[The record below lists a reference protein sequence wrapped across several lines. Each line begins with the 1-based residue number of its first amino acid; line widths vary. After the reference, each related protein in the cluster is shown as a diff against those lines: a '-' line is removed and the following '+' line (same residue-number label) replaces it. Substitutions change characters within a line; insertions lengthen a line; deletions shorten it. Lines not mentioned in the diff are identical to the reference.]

1 MTGGRINSV
10 MLLLL
15 ALHGLLP
22 PSADAALQDGFYGA
36 STNCTVDV
44 EAVVRA
50 VVEQHVSRSGDG
62 GSGAGLI
69 RLHFHDC
76 FVKGCDGSV
85 LIDPS
90 PVNPNPEKASP
101 ANGGL
106 RGIDVVEEAK
116 RQLEDACPGT
126 VSCADILAFA
136 ARDAAF
142 VLSSGAVSYDVP
154 SGRRDGLTSDASDAI
169 QSLPPPFAQLDDLV
183 RAFASKGFGRDEL
196 VALSGAHSIGRAHC
210 SSFRDRIHPAVHE
223 TMDSSYGADMQSQCP
238 EDAGAEEWV
247 AQDQETPGDL
257 DGRYFGNVLA
267 GRVPFNSDRALL
279 DDGETRRMVEDSA
292 GDQREWAAKF
302 AAAMRKMSELTGTG
316 EGEIREFCH
325 VTNRG

>member
-1 MTGGRINSV
+1 MAGGRVNLAV
-10 MLLLL
+10 ALLL

-22 PSADAALQDGFYGA
+22 PSAHAALQDGFYGA

-44 EAVVRA
+44 EAVVRG
-50 VVEQHVSRSGDG
+50 VVERHVSRLGDG

-90 PVNPNPEKASP
+90 PVNPDPEKASP

-116 RQLEDACPGT
+116 RQLEALCPGT

-136 ARDAAF
+136 ARDAAN
-142 VLSSGAVSYDVP
+142 VLSSGAISYDVP
-154 SGRRDGLTSDASDAI
+154 SGRRDGLTSDAADAS
-169 QSLPPPFAQLDDLV
+169 QSLPPPFAQLGDLV
-183 RAFASKGFGRDEL
+183 RAFASKGFGIDEL

-210 SSFRDRIHPAVHE
+210 SSFGDRIHPAVHE
-223 TMDSSYGADMQSQCP
+223 TMDPSYGADMRSRCP
-238 EDAGAEEWV
+238 EDAGAGEWV
-247 AQDQETPGDL
+247 AQDQATPGDL
-257 DGRYFGNVLA
+257 DGRYFENVLA
-267 GRVPFNSDRALL
+267 GRVPFSSDRALI
-279 DDGETRRMVEDSA
+279 DDGETRRMVEDNS
-292 GDQREWAAKF
+292 GDQGEWAARF
-302 AAAMRKMSELTGTG
+302 AAAMRKMSELAGTG

>member
-1 MTGGRINSV
+1 MAGGRVNLAV
-10 MLLLL
+10 ALLL

-22 PSADAALQDGFYGA
+22 PSAHAALQDGFYGA

-44 EAVVRA
+44 EAVVRG
-50 VVEQHVSRSGDG
+50 VVERHVSRLGDG

-90 PVNPNPEKASP
+90 PVNPDPEKASP

-116 RQLEDACPGT
+116 RQLEALCPGT

-136 ARDAAF
+136 ARDAAN
-142 VLSSGAVSYDVP
+142 VLSSGAISYDVP
-154 SGRRDGLTSDASDAI
+154 SGRRDGLTSDAADAS
-169 QSLPPPFAQLDDLV
+169 QSLPPPFAQLGDLV
-183 RAFASKGFGRDEL
+183 RAFASKGFGIDEL
-196 VALSGAHSIGRAHC
+196 
-210 SSFRDRIHPAVHE
+210 
-223 TMDSSYGADMQSQCP
+223 TMDPSYGADMRSRCP
-238 EDAGAEEWV
+238 EDAGAGEWV
-247 AQDQETPGDL
+247 AQDQATPGDL
-257 DGRYFGNVLA
+257 DGRYFENVLA
-267 GRVPFNSDRALL
+267 GRVPFSSDRALI
-279 DDGETRRMVEDSA
+279 DDGETRRMVEDNS
-292 GDQREWAAKF
+292 GDQGEWAARF
-302 AAAMRKMSELTGTG
+302 AAAMRKMSELAGTG

>member
-1 MTGGRINSV
+1 MAGGRVNLAMV
-10 MLLLL
+10 FLM

-22 PSADAALQDGFYGA
+22 PSTHAALQDGFYGT

-44 EAVVRA
+44 EAVVRG

-90 PVNPNPEKASP
+90 PVNPDPEKASP

-116 RQLEDACPGT
+116 RQLEATCPGT

-136 ARDAAF
+136 ARDAAH
-142 VLSSGAVSYDVP
+142 VLSSGAISYDVP
-154 SGRRDGLTSDASDAI
+154 SGRRDGLTSDASGAS

-183 RAFASKGFGRDEL
+183 RAFASKGFGIDEL

-223 TMDSSYGADMQSQCP
+223 TMDPSYGEDMRSRCP

-247 AQDQETPGDL
+247 AQDQATPGDL
-257 DGRYFGNVLA
+257 DGRYFENVLA
-267 GRVPFNSDRALL
+267 GRVPFNSDRALI
-279 DDGETRRMVEDSA
+279 DDGETRRMVEENA
-292 GDQREWAAKF
+292 GDQVEWAAKF

>member
-1 MTGGRINSV
+1 MAGRRVNV
-10 MLLLL
+10 AMVLLI

-22 PSADAALQDGFYGA
+22 SSTNAALQDGFYST

-44 EAVVRA
+44 EAVVRG

-90 PVNPNPEKASP
+90 PVNPDPEKASP

-116 RQLEDACPGT
+116 RQLEATCPGT

-136 ARDAAF
+136 ARDAAY
-142 VLSSGAVSYDVP
+142 VLSSGAISYDVP
-154 SGRRDGLTSDASDAI
+154 SGRRDGLTSDASDAS

-183 RAFASKGFGRDEL
+183 RAFASKGFGIDEL
-196 VALSGAHSIGRAHC
+196 
-210 SSFRDRIHPAVHE
+210 P
-223 TMDSSYGADMQSQCP
+223 MDPSYGADMRSRCP
-238 EDAGAEEWV
+238 EDAGAEERV
-247 AQDQETPGDL
+247 EQDQATSGDL
-257 DGRYFGNVLA
+257 DGRYFENVLA
-267 GRVPFNSDRALL
+267 GRVPFNSDRALI
-279 DDGETRRMVEDSA
+279 DDGETRRMVEENA
-292 GDQREWAAKF
+292 GDQVEWAAKF
-302 AAAMRKMSELTGTG
+302 AAAMRKMSELTGTA